1 MHVVN
6 VTRLICFKED
16 LYLFLCVSVH
26 VHMCTGAQGGRKR
39 MLGVPQLELHVAV
52 SSLMWE
58 LGAKLWSCA
67 NALHSEPSLQPWNI
81 PVNQNQG
88 NLKNQNT
95 SHISTSCKHKLMT
108 YDQV

>member
-26 VHMCTGAQGGRKR
+26 MHMCAGAQGGRKR

-58 LGAKLWSCA
+58 LGAKLWSCTRESSKCSSLRA
-67 NALHSEPSLQPWNI
+67 ISPTLEHPREPKPGK
-81 PVNQNQG
+81 P
-88 NLKNQNT
+88 
-95 SHISTSCKHKLMT
+95 
-108 YDQV
+108 